1 MDEPADEVA
10 AFGESADRVVSGT
23 LSQAV
28 DSLRG
33 DGSAAPEPGP
43 RLVAQSNGAR
53 HPPSMSNATQDGN
66 APIPQRQQLGSSDCS
81 LDCTTMHHLRFLTP
95 AAVVCGAGK
104 RKRRAWK
111 VNTWLSDLAKTWDDS
126 TLNNSDVAAMR
137 LLVPRT
143 LSAVALLSSSHFYLP
158 VDRSTKLP
166 KTCQT
171 RDSPKPQKQSCW
183 IST

>member
-66 APIPQRQQLGSSDCS
+66 APIPQRQQLG
-81 LDCTTMHHLRFLTP
+81 
-95 AAVVCGAGK
+95 K

-126 TLNNSDVAAMR
+126 TLNNPDVAAMR
-137 LLVPRT
+137 LLIDQAAKDLPDTRLAKTAKTV
-143 LSAVALLSSSHFYLP
+143 LLDKHIVSVTNSVKFEKNRNREVSIPGSSN
-158 VDRSTKLP
+158 
-166 KTCQT
+166 QA
-171 RDSPKPQKQSCW
+171 Q
-183 IST
+183 